1 MTAGYGNK
9 FSYRLTSFLYVVYH
23 LLWCFIRLSTPPPP
37 SPVLPPVVDQTKGGT
52 WGFIYILLWQT
63 MLIVTN
69 DFDLVFNLF
78 MFLVVLKGRAI
89 VCVPKLVLRNPL
101 IHISSALCCY
111 TCDTC
116 VWSTQINLEPLISN
130 NYFSR
135 PWTSFTRSWFKVQS
149 TLKRLMIHNLFI
161 LGGRTD
167 LVIGNGAVFHAQ
179 SPFTFCVSNKAD

>member
-1 MTAGYGNK
+1 MVITSVIALRR
-9 FSYRLTSFLYVVYH
+9 FCTQFTTCCDASYDCQPPH
-23 LLWCFIRLSTPPPP
+23 PPPPPPP
-37 SPVLPPVVDQTKGGT
+37 SCTAACSRPNQRGT

-78 MFLVVLKGRAI
+78 MLLVVLKGRAI

-130 NYFSR
+130 SYFSR
-135 PWTSFTRSWFKVQS
+135 P
-149 TLKRLMIHNLFI
+149 
-161 LGGRTD
+161 
-167 LVIGNGAVFHAQ
+167 
-179 SPFTFCVSNKAD
+179 